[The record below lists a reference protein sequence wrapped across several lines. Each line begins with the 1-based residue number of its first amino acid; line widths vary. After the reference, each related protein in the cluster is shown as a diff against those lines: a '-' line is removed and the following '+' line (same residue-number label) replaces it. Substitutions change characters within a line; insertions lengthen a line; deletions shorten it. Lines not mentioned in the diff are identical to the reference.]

1 MTDCSASRCCCLA
14 VSKLLRL
21 GGSRTTHLPGIVAE
35 PDQCLRVRRNPPHII
50 VEVAYRQSRP
60 RLFEA
65 MSRWPAPGLCSGP
78 ARLVFGVDV
87 QYPPPA
93 GVPPRIDI
101 FMERPGQQQPEV
113 VVACGAGSGC
123 IAPALREYTI
133 FLPLHDVHF
142 GVSWLTRTAISIQL
156 AVTVP
161 LYSMYGCPYAVWD
174 VLSGRRSV
182 WQLVK
187 ACVRSMGGPWW
198 GVVPLDT
205 FEVRQEVFMELN
217 WCHQVRNLC

>member
-1 MTDCSASRCCCLA
+1 VNDSMHLA
-14 VSKLLRL
+14 AFAVGNLLRL
-21 GGSRTTHLPGIVAE
+21 GGSRTMNLPGIVAE
-35 PDQCLRVRRNPPHII
+35 PDQCLIVRRNPPHIF
-50 VEVAYRQSRP
+50 VEVAYSQSRR

-65 MSRWPAPGLCSGP
+65 MSRWTAPSGP

-101 FMERPGQQQPEV
+101 FMQRPGQQQPEV

-133 FLPLHDVHF
+133 FLPFHDVLF

-156 AVTVP
+156 AVMVP
-161 LYSMYGCPYAVWD
+161 LYSMYGGLYAVWD
-174 VLSGRRSV
+174 VLCGRRSV
-182 WQLVK
+182 WRLAQ

-205 FEVRQEVFMELN
+205 FQVRQEVFMELN
-217 WCHQVRNLC
+217 WCHQVRSLC